1 MRLPESAMLLGLG
14 VQPSARLAF
23 VVLLRQVPHRTREVR
38 PEAVLGCLHELPRK
52 DRRQVQRGRRGHLL
66 HVRYLET
73 FGTPL
78 ALAVLHAACSASDRI
93 PSHGDSDASS
103 GGAAG
108 ADASPGPCG
117 ALMFQSGSICIDKQ
131 PALHVDGS
139 QGSAVSFTEAVTICE
154 ARGARLCTEA
164 EREAACPNGQY
175 SQDPT
180 GKEVYCS
187 GPAATWEWSSSAS
200 CSDGRCLS
208 PCCNSATNPCQC
220 GQPVGQLQSYR
231 CCRSL

>member
-93 PSHGDSDASS
+93 PSHGDGGASS

-117 ALMFQSGSICIDKQ
+117 HLMVLSGSVCVDKQ
-131 PALHVDGS
+131 PALHADGS
-139 QGSAVSFTEAVTICE
+139 QGAAVSWDRGRDDLRGAGREAVHGSR
-154 ARGARLCTEA
+154 AGGGVSGWAGDVRGRQPSILLRSIEHVGMVDFDYVCRRAMCLALLQFGALPVPMHET
-164 EREAACPNGQY
+164 
-175 SQDPT
+175 
-180 GKEVYCS
+180 
-187 GPAATWEWSSSAS
+187 
-200 CSDGRCLS
+200 SD
-208 PCCNSATNPCQC
+208 
-220 GQPVGQLQSYR
+220 
-231 CCRSL
+231 